1 MKHGFSVLAVAV
13 ALMTAL
19 SAARAYVSAPV
30 ENESYPPPCI
40 SENANCSICGTG
52 IGFTDADGDGICDN
66 CRTGTGC
73 TGAGGN
79 GICDNQRTGIGF
91 TDKNN
96 DGICDNRNSH
106 RTGNGQGH
114 KHGCK
119 RGNRQ

>member
-1 MKHGFSVLAVAV
+1 MKHGFSMLAVAV

-52 IGFTDADGDGICDN
+52 IGFTD
-66 CRTGTGC
+66 
-73 TGAGGN
+73 
-79 GICDNQRTGIGF
+79 
-91 TDKNN
+91 KNN